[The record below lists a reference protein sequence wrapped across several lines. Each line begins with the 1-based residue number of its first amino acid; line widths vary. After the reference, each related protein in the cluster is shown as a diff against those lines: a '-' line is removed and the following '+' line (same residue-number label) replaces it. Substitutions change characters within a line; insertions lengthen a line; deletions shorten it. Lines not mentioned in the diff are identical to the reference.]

1 MIKSL
6 KYQINSIVSNKSCHI
21 ELIQGSGLEIE
32 VLEQTQIYVK
42 VNCKKQSAPAKFS
55 LDYVKTVKEDLKI
68 WASFTNPMPS
78 NFDHSY
84 KFNKVPKF
92 QIWPR
97 G

>member
-21 ELIQGSGLEIE
+21 ELSQGSGIEIE

-42 VNCKKQSAPAKFS
+42 VFCRKQAAPAKFLLEYAKS
-55 LDYVKTVKEDLKI
+55 TKEDLKI

-84 KFNKVPKF
+84 KYSKA
-92 QIWPR
+92 PR
-97 G
+97 F